1 MLDNIDL
8 IILDIIQDNGRVKRS
23 TLADK
28 VKLSIS
34 SLSERLRKLEEAGII
49 EGYYAKL
56 NRAAIGFDIVAFIQ
70 VLTDSSKN
78 YTKLVSNAQ
87 HTPEIVECHSVLG
100 EGSHILKVETRGRD
114 ELEKLLAKI
123 QSWPGVIRTITSF
136 VLSTNKE
143 TTKLDIKN
151 KGK

>member
-1 MLDNIDL
+1 MLDKIDL
-8 IILDIIQDNGRVKRS
+8 TILDVIQENGRIKRS

-56 NRAAIGFDIVAFIQ
+56 NRTALGFDIVAFIQ

-78 YTKLVSNAQ
+78 YATLVKNAQ
-87 HTPEIVECHSVLG
+87 KTDEIVECHSVLG
-100 EGSHILKVETRGRD
+100 EGSHILKVETKGRD
-114 ELEKLLAKI
+114 ELEKLLAQI

-143 TTKLDIKN
+143 TTKLKID
-151 KGK
+151 